1 MIKLNYLEE
10 KGRRKTEGKA
20 PRAETCSWERK
31 LMSWLLSS
39 STSEMASNE
48 TQDMGNCTTETFKRQ
63 FYPITYLIIFVW
75 GSLGNGLSIYVFL
88 QTYKKSSS
96 VNVFMLNLAISDLL
110 FTSTLPFR
118 ADYYFRGSNW
128 IFGDLTCRIMSYSLY
143 VNMYTSIYF
152 LTVLSVVRFLATV
165 HPFRLLHVTSF
176 RTAWILCGIIWLFI
190 MIASGMLLKRGSEPK
205 GELISCLD
213 LDPKKINNLLI
224 MNYVALVVGFLLPFF
239 TLTIS
244 YLLIIRVL
252 SKVKLSELGLRASH
266 RKAMIT
272 IIITLI
278 IFLLCFLPYHSL
290 RTLHLVTWD
299 EKDMSREW
307 KLKHRTWEEIL
318 SVHRNQAKDPANHYQ
333 QPLSRTL
340 HCQQLSALPVPG
352 RLCQALH
359 IHSPPISTLE
369 EFSFHRWRNGS
380 SETLRSVPQFKQLV
394 RV

>member
-1 MIKLNYLEE
+1 MGLGLDSEGRTLLRCGSWSHALETLSGPHLSPSCPKLAGTLQ
-10 KGRRKTEGKA
+10 
-20 PRAETCSWERK
+20 SWGRK
-31 LMSWLLSS
+31 LTSWLLSS

-48 TQDMGNCTTETFKRQ
+48 TQDMGNCTTETFKGQ
-63 FYPITYLIIFVW
+63 FYPIAYLIIFVW

-128 IFGDLTCRIMSYSLY
+128 IFGDLACRIMSYSLY

-213 LDPKKINNLLI
+213 LDPQKINNLLI

-299 EKDMSREW
+299 EKACGDGLHKAVVITLALAAANTCFNPFLYYFAGENFKD
-307 KLKHRTWEEIL
+307 KLRAVFRKEHLQRATTKC
-318 SVHRNQAKDPANHYQ
+318 S
-333 QPLSRTL
+333 S
-340 HCQQLSALPVPG
+340 PVCAW
-352 RLCQALH
+352 LK
-359 IHSPPISTLE
+359 TD
-369 EFSFHRWRNGS
+369 
-380 SETLRSVPQFKQLV
+380 T